1 LKIARTLAEAFVVFF
16 FAFLPG
22 RVAGFSLDG
31 AANYA
36 VMYEGAGN
44 HNFTVNSSSHLDPV
58 IQGNVGIGSLSNGT
72 PTVHL
77 NNGVT
82 VQGNIDF
89 AGTVSTAN
97 SGSGHA
103 TGTTLGGVSSVNSAL
118 IYLNNLSV
126 TLGGL
131 SGTALTINPS
141 SGQTINATD
150 GTLHGSDYVF
160 TVNSM
165 SFGDHDML
173 TINGSA
179 SQYVVL
185 NFGGGVNTH
194 FSGEISLSGGITAD
208 HVLFNMYSGAN
219 LMAGPSLQ
227 TAANN
232 NIQYVTYLD
241 PNGTININSV
251 TVYGHLY
258 GGDSTDM
265 QITSNAGVV
274 LVNTVPEPSTA
285 ALVGI
290 ACVFGLGIW
299 SRRRH

>member
-1 LKIARTLAEAFVVFF
+1 MRSFLKFSAAIVVGLLAGSQ
-16 FAFLPG
+16 FAQ
-22 RVAGFSLDG
+22 GFSLDG

-44 HNFTVNSSSHLDPV
+44 HNFTVNSSSQLDPV

-72 PTVHL
+72 ATVHL

-82 VQGNIDF
+82 VQGNLDF
-89 AGTVSTAN
+89 AGTVRTAN

-103 TGTTLGGVSSVNSAL
+103 TGTTLGGITAVDSAL
-118 IYLNNLSV
+118 TYLNNLSA
-126 TLGGL
+126 TLGAE
-131 SGTALTINPS
+131 SGTALTLAPS
-141 SGQTINATD
+141 PSQTINATD

-160 TVNSM
+160 TVSSM
-165 SFGDHDML
+165 TFGDHDML

-179 SQYVVL
+179 SDYVVL
-185 NFGGGVNTH
+185 NFGAGVNTH

-208 HVLFNMYSGAN
+208 HVLFNMFSGAD
-219 LMAGPSLQ
+219 LMAGPTLQ

-232 NIQYVTYLD
+232 NIQHVTYLN

-251 TVYGHLY
+251 TIFGHLY
-258 GGDSTDM
+258 GGDTADM

-274 LVNTVPEPSTA
+274 NIPEPSTFV
-285 ALVGI
+285 LVGFS
-290 ACVFGLGIW
+290 CLLGLGFW
-299 SRRRH
+299 SRRRS